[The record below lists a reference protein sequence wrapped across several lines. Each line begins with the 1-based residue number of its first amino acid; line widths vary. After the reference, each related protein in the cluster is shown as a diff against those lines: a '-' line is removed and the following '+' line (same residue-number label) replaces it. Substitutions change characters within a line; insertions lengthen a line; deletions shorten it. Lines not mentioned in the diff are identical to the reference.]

1 MGVCFKFRML
11 TEALENLLRMGTY
24 HNAYFIFAYL
34 NQTNRKMKRNAV
46 VAQSGGPSPVINAS
60 LAGVLK
66 GCAGYPGEI
75 NQVFAAWHGVEGVLQ
90 EELIN
95 MNRQP
100 DKELELLM
108 TTPASGAIGTCRY
121 KLGGDMQED
130 YERILEVFRAH
141 DISYFFYIGGNDS
154 MDTAAKV
161 SELASAHGYDLIVA
175 GVPKTIDNDLGDEA
189 FTLIDHT
196 PGYGST
202 ARYWMSIVSD
212 ANQEN
217 RAISTSECVCV
228 LQAMGRS
235 AGYIPAAVRLAD
247 PDREMPLQIYTAES
261 GHNLESLHDHVNR
274 QLGKS
279 GRCIVVVSEGFDVGN
294 IGAAFDRFG
303 HIEYGA
309 SKQATAQIV
318 ANYLNEKG
326 LSAKGQATW
335 QVPGIL
341 QRSTSLCLSSVDM
354 DEAFRVG
361 EKAVEIALSEGSGY
375 MATLLRKPGIS
386 YEIYYDKVPLEKVA
400 VSARQLPKDWLS
412 PDGLDVTDEFINYAM
427 PLVGEKWTAIPLK
440 DGRPRFSR
448 LKVEFVDKKC
458 RDYTPLLYRR

>member
-1 MGVCFKFRML
+1 
-11 TEALENLLRMGTY
+11 
-24 HNAYFIFAYL
+24 
-34 NQTNRKMKRNAV
+34 MKQNAV

-66 GCAGYPGEI
+66 GCAEHPEQI
-75 NQVFAAWHGVEGVLQ
+75 DTVFGAWHGIEGVLQ

-95 MNRQP
+95 MNHQASG
-100 DKELELLM
+100 ELDLLM

-121 KLGGDMQED
+121 KLRPDMQED

-141 DISYFFYIGGNDS
+141 DIGYFFYIGGNDS

-161 SELASAHGYDLIVA
+161 SELASARGYDLMVA

-217 RAISTSECVCV
+217 QAISTSECVCV

-235 AGYIPAAVRLAD
+235 AGYIPAAARLAD
-247 PDREMPLQIYTAES
+247 PDRTMPLQIYTVES

-274 QLGKS
+274 QLGRT
-279 GRCIVVVSEGFDVGN
+279 GRCIVVVSEGFNVGN
-294 IGAAFDRFG
+294 IGAAYDRFG

-309 SKQATAQIV
+309 SKQATAQVV

-326 LSAKGQATW
+326 LSARGQASW
-335 QVPGIL
+335 QVPGVL
-341 QRSTSLCLSSVDM
+341 QRSTSLGLSSVDSE
-354 DEAFRVG
+354 EAFAVG
-361 EKAVEIALSEGSGY
+361 RKAVEIATSDGSGY
-375 MATLLRKPGIS
+375 MATMLRKPGNT
-386 YEIYYDKVPLEKVA
+386 YQIYYDKVALEKVA
-400 VSARQLPKDWLS
+400 VSARQLPKSWLS
-412 PDGLDVTDEFINYAM
+412 SDGLDVTNDFIRYAM
-427 PLVGEKWTAIPLK
+427 PLVGEEWVKIPLEN
-440 DGRPRFSR
+440 GRPRFSR
-448 LKVEFVDKKC
+448 LNLEFEEKRCGEYV
-458 RDYTPLLYRR
+458 PLLYRD

>member
-1 MGVCFKFRML
+1 LRCWKICF
-11 TEALENLLRMGTY
+11 TSGTY
-24 HNAYFIFAYL
+24 HGAYFIFAFL
-34 NQTNRKMKRNAV
+34 DQAIKKMKRNAV

-66 GCAGYPGEI
+66 GCAGHPGEI

-95 MNRQP
+95 MSQQP
-100 DKELELLM
+100 DEELELLM

-121 KLGGDMQED
+121 KLGGNMQED
-130 YERILEVFRAH
+130 YERILEVFRSH
-141 DISYFFYIGGNDS
+141 DIGYFFYIGGNDS

-161 SELASAHGYDLIVA
+161 SALANARGYDLVVA

-217 RAISTSECVCV
+217 LAISTSECVCV

-235 AGYIPAAVRLAD
+235 AGYIPAAARLAD

-261 GHNLESLHDHVNR
+261 GHNLESLHEHVNR
-274 QLGKS
+274 QLGRS

-294 IGAAFDRFG
+294 LGAAFDRFG

-309 SKQATAQIV
+309 SKQATAQVV

-326 LSAKGQATW
+326 LNAKGQASW

-361 EKAVEIALSEGSGY
+361 EKAVEIAMSEGSGY
-375 MATLLRKPGIS
+375 MATMLRRPGDPYKIH
-386 YEIYYDKVPLEKVA
+386 YDKVPLGKVA
-400 VSARQLPKDWLS
+400 VSARQLPGDWLS
-412 PDGLDVTDEFINYAM
+412 GDGLDVTDEFIEYAM
-427 PLVGEKWTAIPLK
+427 PLVGEKWADIPIEL
-440 DGRPRFSR
+440 GRPRFAR
-448 LKVEFVDKKC
+448 LNMVFEEKKC
-458 RDYTPLLYRR
+458 RGYTPLLYRS